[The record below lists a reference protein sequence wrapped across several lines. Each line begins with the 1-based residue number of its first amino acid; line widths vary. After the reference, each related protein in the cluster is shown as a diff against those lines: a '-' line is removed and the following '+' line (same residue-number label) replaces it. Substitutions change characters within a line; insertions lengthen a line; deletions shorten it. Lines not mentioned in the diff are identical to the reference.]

1 MEAFFKEMAELH
13 NLCGAVVV
21 LDNHLSHHSRI
32 VKELFAELKCEL
44 LFLPPATSIL
54 NPIEVLWAH
63 VKRKWRERLLQSN
76 QGTVNMNWMLG
87 ELHQI
92 CNSFSEE
99 ELEKLAAVHYRDAI
113 ELLNEFSR
121 PSTMNDTNYPST
133 WVVDDANQ
141 KSTIIQL

>member
-87 ELHQI
+87 ELH
-92 CNSFSEE
+92 
-99 ELEKLAAVHYRDAI
+99 
-113 ELLNEFSR
+113 
-121 PSTMNDTNYPST
+121 
-133 WVVDDANQ
+133 
-141 KSTIIQL
+141 